1 MFEDW
6 CGSSIEQLRRNLHFP
21 LFPHV
26 SKTMTSSVLHFPAQL
41 PRWITPALFT
51 SCPYLPLS
59 CCLFKS
65 TTSLSTISSVL
76 LLREQKAFTRIQGWQ
91 LLCCTGE
98 GHLTH
103 AGLPGLRHGLKEP
116 CIWCSP
122 SKWLGNA
129 MSCAH
134 HVSGIAHAALPFTAA
149 PAPPHFLLGLPF
161 SSASITSYT
170 PPRENL
176 ILPSAHLSQG
186 FLFSPCSCHT

>member
-1 MFEDW
+1 MQ
-6 CGSSIEQLRRNLHFP
+6 C
-21 LFPHV
+21 
-26 SKTMTSSVLHFPAQL
+26 
-41 PRWITPALFT
+41 PALP
-51 SCPYLPLS
+51 SSASQVDHPCSLHIL
-59 CCLFKS
+59 
-65 TTSLSTISSVL
+65 SLSASVL
-76 LLREQKAFTRIQGWQ
+76 LFVQIHHLPLNR
-91 LLCCTGE
+91 LLCPPAEGAGSFHKGSRVAAPLLHRGESFHTCWPARAQTGV
-98 GHLTH
+98 
-103 AGLPGLRHGLKEP
+103 KEP

-134 HVSGIAHAALPFTAA
+134 HVSGISHAALPSTAA
-149 PAPPHFLLGLPF
+149 PAPPHFFLGLLF